1 MKKSVRYIIMSMVIL
16 MGLTISDAFAG
27 NKDRSG
33 QAGASELLINPWAAS
48 SGWANAG
55 MASIR
60 GTEAIWG
67 NVAGTTG
74 INKFDFNF
82 SNTFWLS
89 GLNSHINL
97 MSFGLM
103 VKLGESNALGFS
115 FVNFSLGEVPI
126 TTVEHPEPYGLGT
139 YKPSLM
145 NINISFARTFTH
157 SISGGVVVKIIN
169 ERISDM
175 SATGVAFDA
184 GIQYVTGATDNVHFG
199 ITLKN
204 IGPTMRFS
212 GDGLSIKAF
221 MQGSSNQITVIQR
234 ADQFEMPAQLNIGAA
249 YDFNIGMDEEGE
261 SKTYHRVTLAGDF
274 TSNSFTNDQF
284 IFGVEYGFEPYLKIR
299 AGYTFEKGMFS
310 KGGITNA
317 SCMNVNRGLSAGL
330 SVDVPLTK
338 KENPV
343 KLGIDYSYRDT
354 YVFGGSH
361 SIGVRLMF

>member
-1 MKKSVRYIIMSMVIL
+1 MSMVVL
-16 MGLTISDAFAG
+16 MGLTVSNAFAG

-33 QAGASELLINPWAAS
+33 QAGAPELLINPWAAS
-48 SGWANAG
+48 SGWGNAG
-55 MASIR
+55 MSSIR

-67 NVAGTTG
+67 NVAGTAN
-74 INKFDFNF
+74 IRKMDINF

-97 MSFGLM
+97 ISFGLM
-103 VKLGESNALGFS
+103 IKLGEQNALGFS

-145 NINISFARTFTH
+145 NINLSFARQFSN
-157 SISGGVVVKIIN
+157 SISGGLVVKIIN

-175 SATGVAFDA
+175 SCTGVAIDA
-184 GIQYVTGATDNVHFG
+184 GIQYCTGPTDNIHFG

-204 IGPTMRFS
+204 IGPTIKFK

-221 MQGSSNQITVIQR
+221 LAGKDNQITVIQR
-234 ADQFEMPAQLNIGAA
+234 ADQFELPAQLNIGAA
-249 YDFNIGMDEEGE
+249 YDFNIGKDEEDD
-261 SKTYHRVTLAGDF
+261 SKTYHRITVAGDF
-274 TSNSFTNDQF
+274 SSNSFTNDQF
-284 IFGVEYGFEPYLKIR
+284 ILGLEYGFEPYLKVR
-299 AGYTFEKGMFS
+299 AGYTFEKGCFS
-310 KGGITNA
+310 KGGITNTN
-317 SCMNVNRGLSAGL
+317 CMNINRGFSAGL

-338 KENPV
+338 KDKPNPV
-343 KLGIDYSYRDT
+343 KLGIDYSFRDT

-361 SIGVRLMF
+361 SIGLRILF